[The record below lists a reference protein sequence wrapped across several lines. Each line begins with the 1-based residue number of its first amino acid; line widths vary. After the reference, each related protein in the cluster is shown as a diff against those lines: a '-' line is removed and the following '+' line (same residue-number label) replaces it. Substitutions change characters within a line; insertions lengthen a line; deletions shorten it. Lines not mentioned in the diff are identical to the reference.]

1 MNELDL
7 RIALEAKQAEYKS
20 KYDSYPDK
28 VLADGQKAKDIPA
41 SDVEGLRAL
50 MDDVN
55 LAGKAYEDA
64 VKIREAREG
73 IDSYDQKSST
83 PVNRVGLISDQLVQ
97 KSLADALIESD
108 GFKSRVNGKFGEVSF
123 DVDMKSLLDL
133 EQKATMVTTS
143 GFAPFVSRDGKVIP
157 AVSRPPQFIDFLRVE
172 PTEQNAVKFM
182 KQTTRTNAADAKA
195 ENAALAEST
204 IIYTEATVDIRKIGT
219 FLPVT
224 EEQLEDE
231 AGVRGLIDFDLR
243 LMVRQEADEQITVG
257 SGTAPQIRGAYNATG
272 VQSQALGSDTRFDA
286 IMKAMTKV
294 RVTGRARPN
303 LIVLHSNDYQEIV
316 LERTSDG
323 IYLLGNPSDAPM
335 SRVWG
340 VNIALSEALTEG
352 NGMVLDTDYLRLKL
366 RKDVTLAVSD
376 SHGELFIQNC
386 LVLRA
391 HMRAG
396 LQIMRDE
403 AICRLTGI

>member
-7 RIALEAKQAEYKS
+7 RNALEAKQAEYKS

-41 SDVEGLRAL
+41 NDVEGLRAL

-83 PVNRVGLISDQLVQ
+83 PVNRVGLISDQLMQ
-97 KSLADALIESD
+97 KSLVDALIESD

-204 IIYTEATVDIRKIGT
+204 IVYTEATVDIRKIGT
-219 FLPVT
+219 YLPVT